1 MKNTNRALLSSVV
14 ALILCC
20 SMLIGSTFAWFT
32 DEVNS
37 SVHTI
42 QAGNL
47 DIMLADKNGTELT
60 KPLAF
65 VNKDGSSD
73 ILWEPGATFMTEQ
86 FQIINAG
93 NLALKYEIIIKG
105 AAGDV
110 ELLDVIEFT
119 MGGQTVDL
127 TNTTMTGELLP
138 GASTGLMVLSGH
150 MDENAGNEYKK
161 MKVTDVELLIKAT
174 QLTHENDSFNNQY
187 DALAPYPVAK
197 ITNADEHE
205 NKILHWGSYGPWSPS
220 YPDYQMLESAY
231 VFVAPHD
238 ANTIADCEYKDWYCD
253 YVVSLDRDLEMTNG
267 VGDLF
272 LGGNYGSFGWIGFE
286 NPKAIPANTE
296 IPLLGSVTT
305 NPWTYEA
312 IATSVGTFTCG
323 VARTYGSDMT
333 KLNGATFTVRLR
345 LTNPETGEFKDVSTV
360 QYTFTDKA
368 ADLNTTLS
376 NATGKVINLTSGVN
390 YGEITLGEVQDV
402 VINGAPGVTMILKT
416 DANTK
421 IENLTV
427 KNVGFEYTVA
437 TADCGIV
444 IDANA
449 QIKNLVVEGCTFT
462 GTGAKAGRGISGD
475 NNTATLTLKG
485 CTFKDLGYP
494 IYAWGSYAGLT
505 IEGCTFDNIKSWAIM
520 PQSGFNGDLTVNG
533 CKFVDCLGGGLIKAG
548 TLTAGHTFTFTNN
561 EVNGCTIAGDHNWFQ
576 FNASAGT
583 VVMSGN
589 TKDGAAWTPG
599 VAEGLK

>member
-1 MKNTNRALLSSVV
+1 
-14 ALILCC
+14 
-20 SMLIGSTFAWFT
+20 
-32 DEVNS
+32 
-37 SVHTI
+37 
-42 QAGNL
+42 
-47 DIMLADKNGTELT
+47 
-60 KPLAF
+60 
-65 VNKDGSSD
+65 
-73 ILWEPGATFMTEQ
+73 
-86 FQIINAG
+86 
-93 NLALKYEIIIKG
+93 
-105 AAGDV
+105 
-110 ELLDVIEFT
+110 
-119 MGGQTVDL
+119 
-127 TNTTMTGELLP
+127 
-138 GASTGLMVLSGH
+138 
-150 MDENAGNEYKK
+150 
-161 MKVTDVELLIKAT
+161 
-174 QLTHENDSFNNQY
+174 
-187 DALAPYPVAK
+187 
-197 ITNADEHE
+197 
-205 NKILHWGSYGPWSPS
+205 
-220 YPDYQMLESAY
+220 MLESAY

-286 NPKAIPANTE
+286 NPEAIPANTE

-376 NATGKVINLTSGVN
+376 NATGKVINLTSGVD
-390 YGEITLGEVQDV
+390 YGTITLGEVKDV
-402 VINGAPGVTMILKT
+402 VINGAHGVTMILKT

-427 KNVGFEYTVA
+427 KNVGFEYTGA

-589 TKDGAAWTPG
+589 TKDDAAWTPG

>member
-376 NATGKVINLTSGVN
+376 NATGKVINLTSGVD
-390 YGEITLGEVQDV
+390 YGTITLGEVKDV
-402 VINGAPGVTMILKT
+402 VINGAHGVTMILKT

-427 KNVGFEYTVA
+427 KNVGFEYTGA

-589 TKDGAAWTPG
+589 TKDDAAWTPG

>member
-286 NPKAIPANTE
+286 NPEAIPANTE

-376 NATGKVINLTSGVN
+376 NATGKVINLTSGVD
-390 YGEITLGEVQDV
+390 YGTITLGEVKDV
-402 VINGAPGVTMILKT
+402 VINGAHGVTMILKT

-427 KNVGFEYTVA
+427 KNVGFEYTGA

-449 QIKNLVVEGCTFT
+449 QIENLVVKGCTFT
-462 GTGAKAGRGISGD
+462 GTGAKSGRGISGV
-475 NNTATLTLKG
+475 NGNATLVLKD
-485 CTFKDLGYP
+485 CTFKDMGYP
-494 IYAWGSYAGLT
+494 IYAWGGYAGLT
-505 IEGCTFDNIKSWAIM
+505 IEGCTFNNIKSWAIM

-589 TKDGAAWTPG
+589 TKDGADWTPG